1 MSGDFERRLRAE
13 LVGIDRSRRRRR
25 IGRLY
30 PVALLLLVA
39 AVLLGLGETI
49 VGRLVVLVI
58 ALALGAALG
67 IRWARQ
73 ALAELSSIMEPPE
86 L

>member
-30 PVALLLLVA
+30 PVAFVLLVG
-39 AVLLGLGETI
+39 AVLLGLGESLL
-49 VGRLVVLVI
+49 GRLVLLVI

-73 ALAELSSIMEPPE
+73 ALDELSSIMSPPE